1 VEAPGLAPLAR
12 DWHWRADVALVLLLL
27 GVAYVRGFVRLRR
40 QGGAAVAPAWRLAA
54 YLAGLG
60 SVALALL
67 SPIGALAHVLFTA
80 HMVQHQLLMMGAA
93 PFLLLGNPFPF
104 VMWAL
109 PPGRRRA
116 IRRWL
121 TARGA
126 LRRALRTV
134 TWPPVAGLVYALALW
149 GWHVPAAYEAALAH
163 PVTHDLEHLSFFGAA
178 VVFWWPVVNPAPRSR
193 GPRGGLYYGVRIGYL
208 VLATAQNTLLGA
220 LLGLTERVLY
230 PSYARDSGLFGLSP
244 VDDQALGG
252 GIMWSGGHMYL
263 VAILVLLA
271 QAMAGERDRQPA
283 EPIPPA

>member
-1 VEAPGLAPLAR
+1 
-12 DWHWRADVALVLLLL
+12 
-27 GVAYVRGFVRLRR
+27 
-40 QGGAAVAPAWRLAA
+40 
-54 YLAGLG
+54 
-60 SVALALL
+60 
-67 SPIGALAHVLFTA
+67 
-80 HMVQHQLLMMGAA
+80 
-93 PFLLLGNPFPF
+93 
-104 VMWAL
+104 
-109 PPGRRRA
+109 
-116 IRRWL
+116 
-121 TARGA
+121 
-126 LRRALRTV
+126 
-134 TWPPVAGLVYALALW
+134 VAGLVYALALW

-163 PVTHDLEHLSFFGAA
+163 PVAHDLEHLSFFGAA

-220 LLGLTERVLY
+220 ILGLTERVLY